1 MKTNTFG
8 SLIIDNRFIGKTQ
21 LNADDMGGAGC
32 STWTQYRQLCDNIV
46 IASYDRLHGKGIDAN
61 ALGMSVAGLF
71 TLFEV
76 DAKATPEYQHRLMV
90 AVINRKPQRSQAL
103 KDASKATKEA
113 KATWEKALQAELSE
127 EKISEAETAYNELKE
142 AEKALYAEPHNYW
155 FELVP
160 MLDKTK
166 KHATATARKAIED
179 VIADIIA
186 ERELMT
192 SEELQAEAKR
202 LADERKG
209 RALRKKQEEK
219 AAKAEE
225 QAESESK

>member
-1 MKTNTFG
+1 MKTNNFG

-21 LNADDMGGAGC
+21 LNADDLGGTGC
-32 STWTQYRQLCDNIV
+32 STWAQYRQLCDNIV
-46 IASYDRLHGKGIDAN
+46 TASYDRLHGKGVDSN

-76 DAKATPEYQHRLMV
+76 EAKATPEYQHRLMV

-103 KDASKATKEA
+103 KDAAKATKAA
-113 KATWEKALQAELSE
+113 KTEWEKTLEMGLSE
-127 EKISEAETAYNELKE
+127 VEISEAEEKYNECKD
-142 AEKALYAEPHNYW
+142 AEQALYAEPKNYW
-155 FELVP
+155 FDLVP

-166 KHATATARKAIED
+166 KHATAQARKAIED

-186 ERELMT
+186 ERDLMT
-192 SEELQAEAKR
+192 VEELQAEAKR

-209 RALRKKQEEK
+209 RELRKKQE
-219 AAKAEE
+219 AK
-225 QAESESK
+225 QTESK

>member
-1 MKTNTFG
+1 MNTNTFG

-21 LNADDMGGAGC
+21 LNADDLGGAGC
-32 STWTQYRQLCDNIV
+32 STWAQYRQLCDNIV
-46 IASYDRLHGKGIDAN
+46 CASYDRLHGKGVDSN

-76 DAKATPEYQHRLMV
+76 EAKPTVEYQHRLMV
-90 AVINRKPQRSQAL
+90 AVINRKPQRSQTL
-103 KDASKATKEA
+103 KDAMKAAKEA
-113 KATWEKALQAELSE
+113 KAEWEKALAAELPE
-127 EKISEAETAYNELKE
+127 AEISEAETKYND
-142 AEKALYAEPHNYW
+142 AKATVDTLYTEPKNYW

-166 KHATATARKAIED
+166 KHATAQARKAIED

-186 ERELMT
+186 ERDLMT
-192 SEELQAEAKR
+192 VEELQAEAQR

-209 RALRKKQEEK
+209 RDARKKQEAK
-219 AAKAEE
+219 AAK
-225 QAESESK
+225 SN